1 MNIIENKVDYEK
13 KFDNFT
19 IKTIDG
25 DITKE
30 KVDAIIVPIDSMY
43 TEKHPYKFEPKK
55 AIIELENKKAFDN
68 FNKIIKE
75 KTLYPAQNIITDSY
89 MKNCKKIIYS
99 AIDFYKKGYYVKPD
113 FRNDPIIQMP
123 MLRATVN
130 NAILNGYKLGLKSF
144 AFPFFDL
151 KGINYEIPNGI
162 ILGFIDAINE
172 IGFDKDEEI
181 SFSVVFDPMKMS
193 LSLFNEEL
201 RNYELKNYIIPN
213 IGSYKGIT
221 DIRWSRWNE
230 EPGIFNVNST
240 EYNST
245 INKCSEEWLTVSKK
259 DLDTILKNYI
269 NSNLANQR

>member
-13 KFDNFT
+13 KFNNFT

-43 TEKHPYKFEPKK
+43 TEKHPYKFEPQKP
-55 AIIELENKKAFDN
+55 IIELENKKAFDN

-89 MKNCKKIIYS
+89 MKNCKKIIHS

-113 FRNDPIIQMP
+113 FRKNPSNQMP

-144 AFPFFDL
+144 AFSFFDL
-151 KGINYEIPNGI
+151 EGIDYEIHNGI
-162 ILGFIDAINE
+162 ILGFIDAINK

-181 SFSVVFDPMKMS
+181 SFSVVFDPTKWIS
-193 LSLFNEEL
+193 SGFNEEL
-201 RNYELKNYIIPN
+201 RNYIIPYESSDN
-213 IGSYKGIT
+213 EIR
-221 DIRWSRWNE
+221 DIRWSRWSE
-230 EPGIFNVNST
+230 EPDIFNVTST

-245 INKCSEEWLTVSKK
+245 VNKYSEEWLTVSKE
-259 DLDTILKNYI
+259 DLDTIVKNYI